1 MTKSSNTIATI
12 EKYMSSMTEVEARI
26 AQYFITQALTSE
38 DLSSQQVAINLHVSQ
53 AALTRFAKKCGF
65 SGYRAFIFEYLNS
78 RDSVEQTFEHLSHPL
93 TKRVLMD
100 YDDITQQ
107 SYQLI
112 DEDQLQRIAELIEQA
127 DRVYFFGQ
135 GSSGL
140 VAREMKLRL
149 MRLGVICEALTDQES
164 FAWTISILDPK
175 CLVIGF
181 SLSGKTAT
189 VLNSLTAAKDKGA
202 KTVLF
207 STRAADYKEQY
218 AETVTLASVPHLDY
232 GNRISPQFPMLILL
246 DILYAYFLEINREQK
261 EAIFNAYT
269 FPPANQK
276 V

>member
-1 MTKSSNTIATI
+1 MIKPANTIAII
-12 EKYMSSMTEVEARI
+12 EKHLTDMTDVEMRI
-26 AQYFITQALTSE
+26 AHYFTSQALLAE
-38 DLSSQQVAINLHVSQ
+38 DLSSQHVAQELHVSQ

-65 SGYRAFIFEYLNS
+65 SGYRAFIFEYLNN

-107 SYQLI
+107 SHQLI
-112 DEDQLQRIAELIEQA
+112 GENQLQRIAELIEQA

-207 STRAADYKEQY
+207 STRAADFQTHYTE
-218 AETVTLASVPHLDY
+218 AVTLASVPHLDY

>member
-1 MTKSSNTIATI
+1 MTKVSNTIAII
-12 EKYMSSMTEVEARI
+12 EKNLSAMTEVEAQI
-26 AQYFITQALTSE
+26 AQYFTTHALTAD
-38 DLSSQQVAINLHVSQ
+38 DLSSQQVAMDLHVSQ

-78 RDSVEQTFEHLSHPL
+78 RDSVEQSFEHLKHPL
-93 TKRVLMD
+93 TKRVLLD

-107 SYQLI
+107 SHQLI
-112 DEDQLQRIAELIEQA
+112 DEDQLQRIAELIEEA

-181 SLSGKTAT
+181 SLSGSTMT
-189 VLNSLTAAKDKGA
+189 VLNSLTAAKEKGA

-207 STRAADYKEQY
+207 STQAADHKEEY
-218 AETVTLASVPHLDY
+218 TETVTLASVPHLDY